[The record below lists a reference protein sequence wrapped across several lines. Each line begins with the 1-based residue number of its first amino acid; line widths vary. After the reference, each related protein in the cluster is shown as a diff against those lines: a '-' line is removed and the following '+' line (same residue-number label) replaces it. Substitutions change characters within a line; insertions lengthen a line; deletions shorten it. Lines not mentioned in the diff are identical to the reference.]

1 MAFEKFEDAR
11 EFGKLFGNPR
21 FKRSYSDYINGLMQ
35 KLYQPEGKWGRLLG
49 IEGNYGVIDTDY
61 PLAKAPMSKEIREFY
76 LSVHDNIDP
85 KWSLLNYVNTH
96 WTSFMH
102 VVNTIN
108 YWISTDQVKNEDPFT
123 FKNDHMREL
132 DRLKSVLNRT
142 GQFIFMPQE
151 NLNVFWK
158 IMGAIA
164 TSTYI
169 GNLGECMTLESLTNL
184 GDVSEV
190 VKSKPGQRVDTH
202 GGVDISFKLDGIKKT
217 LQCKSFTNAELR
229 DGQYIFSNISN
240 SGYYNVDFF
249 SFVNRR
255 NVYVFD
261 TRKNGLVYR
270 YNEGSQ
276 SYIFDQRLLKYKLDV

>member
-1 MAFEKFEDAR
+1 MAFEKFEDAK

-35 KLYQPEGKWGRLLG
+35 RLYQKEGNWGRLLG
-49 IEGNYGVIDTDY
+49 IEGNYGIINTNY
-61 PLAKAPMSKEIREFY
+61 SLAKAPMSKEIREFY
-76 LSVHDNIDP
+76 LTVHDDIDP

-108 YWISTDQVKNEDPFT
+108 YWISTNQVKNEEPFT
-123 FKNDHMREL
+123 FKNDHMKEL

-184 GDVSEV
+184 GDVSDV
-190 VKSKPGQRVDTH
+190 IKSKPGQRVDTH
-202 GGVDISFKLDGIKKT
+202 GGVDISFKLDGVNKT
-217 LQCKSFTNAELR
+217 LQCKSFTSAELR